1 MENGNIFNRKI
12 CYLNC
17 FKLVI
22 LNFTAETAVK
32 FEHFISDVERKHTVK
47 HLTNKHI
54 ISNLKSI
61 RQLKQWQRV
70 FKREIKLWYSIVW
83 WGGHKLTKC
92 WLKNTEYACPS
103 LWKRW
108 VDSLIYQKASELTI
122 LLNFQYKIGQL
133 YMIAK
138 HSHEQSQKG
147 EGVEVIENR
156 PHEVRWL

>member
-61 RQLKQWQRV
+61 RQLKTV
-70 FKREIKLWYSIVW
+70 AA
-83 WGGHKLTKC
+83 
-92 WLKNTEYACPS
+92 EYLNAKSNC
-103 LWKRW
+103 
-108 VDSLIYQKASELTI
+108 DSL
-122 LLNFQYKIGQL
+122 
-133 YMIAK
+133 
-138 HSHEQSQKG
+138 
-147 EGVEVIENR
+147 
-156 PHEVRWL
+156 